1 VREDEQRVLAAL
13 IRSQRTAALGTL
25 YRGMPY
31 VSLVLCAEAADFGAF
46 YIHVSG
52 LAIHTQNLRAD
63 ARAGLMI
70 SQPDAGTSDP
80 QTRARV
86 SLQALAAPILPDS
99 PDYPAARARYVA
111 RFPESRQTFELADFE
126 LFCLTPLEGR
136 FVAGFGRIF
145 NLSPSDLRAA
155 SSLPA

>member
-1 VREDEQRVLAAL
+1 MQEAERRVLAAL

-31 VSLVLCAEAADFGAF
+31 ISLVLCAEAADFGAF

-63 ARAGLMI
+63 PGAGLMI
-70 SQPDAGTSDP
+70 SQPDTGASDP
-80 QTRARV
+80 QTLARV
-86 SLQALAAPILPDS
+86 SLQAKAAPIPQDS
-99 PDYPAARARYVA
+99 PDYLAAHARFVA

-126 LFCLTPLEGR
+126 LYRLTPQEGR
-136 FVAGFGRIF
+136 LVAAFGRIF
-145 NLSPSDLRAA
+145 NLTPGDLRAA